1 MPEKTAAQKRAQKNY
16 MDKFAVARVR
26 MDKHHYEEVQK
37 HAEDRGESVN
47 GFINRAIDETM
58 ERDKKK

>member
-1 MPEKTAAQKRAQKNY
+1 MPEKTDAQKRAQKNY

-26 MDKHHYEEVQK
+26 MDKRHYEEVQK
-37 HAEDRGESVN
+37 HAADRGESVS

-58 ERDKKK
+58 DRDREA